1 VQLSPCGTID
11 QLFTALHHKSLQG
24 GTRAVSPKV
33 RGMDHRNEHH
43 PQKEEQG
50 RLLAYH
56 LEAFVSA
63 SSGNPLSW
71 LSPRKEGL
79 KVSDF

>member
-1 VQLSPCGTID
+1 
-11 QLFTALHHKSLQG
+11 
-24 GTRAVSPKV
+24 
-33 RGMDHRNEHH
+33 MDHRNEHH

-50 RLLAYH
+50 RLLAYP